1 VSITSSIDYGAL
13 LPGDDTGSTNQTIT
27 VTNEGNVIIDINVSG
42 NNMCTDYPTC
52 SGEVLAVS
60 NQEYSLTTF
69 TYGVGTGLSGTP
81 TAVDISIAKPTSSP
95 SNSSDNTYWGI
106 YIPSITMPGSYNG
119 ENTFEAIS
127 NS

>member
-1 VSITSSIDYGAL
+1 MLNVLANGESTTTITY
-13 LPGDDTGSTNQTIT
+13 T

-42 NNMCTDYPTC
+42 NSMCTDYPTC